1 MSYMIKNAL
10 ADFKKEE
17 LADGMITVLKESART
32 LEKAKENGF
41 LKLSLKMQRT
51 SIFDAVVWLDEKN
64 GELVKTTCRC
74 GQFQKQYFCCEH
86 VAAVL
91 MQYLVE
97 TYGQNVV
104 KQSVIFPLMVQKT
117 KVDDP
122 FLPGILKST
131 DVEMMA
137 ILKENFSKKQALPVG
152 QTVKQP
158 LSMQAKCCIGECKD
172 GLLLELRVGEK
183 RTYVIR
189 DLNEFFYKWTEKK
202 TIELG
207 KYTKFIPDK
216 NLFDESGRKIIQFFL
231 EEYLTGKAS
240 GRMSYSYYGYSSQQS
255 RSVSIFGGRIDSF
268 MKTIAANGVCLL
280 SDEKKDIFYDEQM
293 YRPKINVT
301 KLTYGATVSVERYR
315 VLCESL
321 EYSYVLSGDTI
332 YRMKKPEPAVQK
344 VLDLCQSKRELFVSD
359 KDLPAVTR
367 DVLANL
373 QDTAVISYTG
383 MDPAKYLPP
392 KPTLA
397 LYFDYPQ
404 ENMITCDPAAVYG
417 EKRYHIY
424 GKERYNQKRNFTEEH
439 RLAETIQSYFNA
451 FDQEKGLLVY
461 SGDESDIFTFLSQVL
476 PRLQEY
482 GELYVTDAMKKLRI
496 VRSSGFQVG
505 VSVSDGLLEMS
516 MVSNQFNKEELAE
529 IFSSYDRKKKYHR
542 LKNGEFITFN
552 EEQEQVMSVF
562 SDVIKNYADKKNP
575 DTIKMPLFRALYL
588 DEMLAE
594 KESVELK
601 KNREY
606 RRLVG
611 RMRSYENGDYEVP
624 QSLDSILRE
633 YQRDGFYW
641 IKTLKENGFCGIL
654 ADDMGLGKTLQVL
667 TFLLSEKEQG
677 KTGDALRTL
686 IVAPASLVYNWKK
699 EIERFT
705 PQLSV
710 CVVAGT
716 AHERKEMIQSQQN
729 LQTQQTQQAQQS
741 QQMQQTQ
748 QNQQDQLLHQTQ
760 PTSADVWI
768 TSYDLLKRDIEL
780 YQDIVFANQIIDE
793 AQYIKNQTTH
803 AAKSVRLV
811 NSSFRMALTGTPM
824 ENRLSELWSIFDYLM
839 PGFLYGYTRFRSEVE
854 TPIVSDK
861 DEDAMARL
869 RAMIHPFI
877 LRRLKKDVLKELP
890 EKQEEIV
897 TVALSGEQKK
907 LYQAHAQRLKMFLED
922 QNDEDFAQNKLQVL
936 AELTKLRQLCC
947 GPELILEKYKGE
959 NAKLE
964 ACIELVSRAIE
975 GGHKILLFS
984 QFTSM
989 LDRIGEELKKA
1000 KIDYYRID
1008 GSVKKEARME
1018 MVEQFQNPQNPVAV
1032 FCISLKAGGTGLN
1045 LTAADIVIHYDPWWN
1060 KAAQNQATDR
1070 AHRIGQK
1077 HSINVY
1083 QLIAEDTIEQ
1093 KICELQ
1099 QAKYDLAEE
1108 VLSGE
1113 GISSIQFNKDEI
1125 MNLLGK

>member
-1 MSYMIKNAL
+1 MSYNIKNAL
-10 ADFKKEE
+10 ADFKKED
-17 LADGMITVLKESART
+17 LADGMIDILKDSTRT
-32 LEKAKENGF
+32 LEKTKENGF

-51 SIFDAVVWLDEKN
+51 SIYNAVVWLDEKN
-64 GELVKTTCRC
+64 GELVKTACRC
-74 GQFQKQYFCCEH
+74 GHFQKQYFCCEH
-86 VAAVL
+86 VAAVV
-91 MQYLVE
+91 MQYIVE
-97 TYGQNVV
+97 MYGQDVV
-104 KQSVIFPLMVQKT
+104 KQSDIFPLMLQKT
-117 KVDDP
+117 NVEDP
-122 FLPGILKST
+122 FIPGILKST
-131 DVEMMA
+131 DEEMME
-137 ILKENFSKKQALPVG
+137 ILKENFFKKRALPVE
-152 QTVKQP
+152 QNIKQP

-172 GLLLELRVGEK
+172 GLLLELRVGET

-207 KYTKFIPDK
+207 KYIKFIPDK
-216 NLFDESGRKIIQFFL
+216 NLFDENGRKIIQFFL
-231 EEYLTGKAS
+231 EEYLTEKAS
-240 GRMSYSYYGYSSQQS
+240 GRTNYSYYASASQQA
-255 RSVSIFGGRIDSF
+255 RSVSIFGSRIDSF
-268 MKTIAANGVCLL
+268 MDTIAANGVYLL
-280 SDEKKDIFYDEQM
+280 SDEKKNIFYDEQF
-293 YRPKINVT
+293 YSPKIKVA
-301 KLTYGATVSVERYR
+301 KLTYGATVRAERYHI
-315 VLCESL
+315 LCESL

-332 YRMKKPEPAVQK
+332 YRMKKPEMAVQK
-344 VLDLCQSKRELFVSD
+344 ILELCQSKKELFISD

-367 DVLANL
+367 DVLSNL
-373 QDTAVISYTG
+373 KDAAVITSTG
-383 MDPAKYLPP
+383 MDPDKYLPP
-392 KPTLA
+392 KPTIA
-397 LYFDYPQ
+397 LYLDSPQ
-404 ENMITCDPAAVYG
+404 ENMITCDVAAIYG
-417 EKRYHIY
+417 EKKYHVY
-424 GKERYNQKRNFTEEH
+424 GKERYSQKRNFTEEH
-439 RLAETIQSYFNA
+439 RLAEIIQMYFNA
-451 FDQEKGLLVY
+451 FDQEKSLLVY
-461 SGDESDIFTFLSQVL
+461 SGDEGDIFTFLSQVI
-476 PRLQEY
+476 PKLQKY
-482 GELYVTDAMKKLRI
+482 GDIYVTDSMKKLR
-496 VRSSGFQVG
+496 VVPSASFQVG
-505 VSVSDGLLEMS
+505 VSVSSGLLEMS
-516 MVSNQFNKEELAE
+516 MASNQFNKEELAE

-542 LKNGEFITFN
+542 LKNGTFITFN
-552 EEQEQVMSVF
+552 EEQKQVMSAI
-562 SDVIKNYADKKNP
+562 SDVMKNYADKKNP

-588 DEMLAE
+588 DELLAE

-606 RRLVG
+606 RKLIG
-611 RMRSYENGDYEVP
+611 KMRSYENGDYEVP
-624 QSLDSILRE
+624 QSLEAVLRE

-641 IKTLKENGFCGIL
+641 IKTLKENGFGGIL
-654 ADDMGLGKTLQVL
+654 ADDMGLGKTLQIL
-667 TFLLSEKEQG
+667 AFLLSEKEQG
-677 KTGDALRTL
+677 KVGDELRTL

-699 EIERFT
+699 EVERFT

-710 CVVAGT
+710 CVMAGT
-716 AHERKEMIQSQQN
+716 AHERKELIKN
-729 LQTQQTQQAQQS
+729 QTS
-741 QQMQQTQ
+741 
-748 QNQQDQLLHQTQ
+748 N
-760 PTSADVWI
+760 ADVWI

-780 YQDIVFANQIIDE
+780 YQDIIFANEIIDE

-839 PGFLYGYTRFRSEVE
+839 PGFLYGYTRFRSEIE

-861 DEDAMARL
+861 DEDAMTRL

-907 LYQAHAQRLKMFLED
+907 LYQAHSQRLKMFLED
-922 QNDEDFAQNKLQVL
+922 QNDEDFAQNKLQIL

-947 GPELILEKYKGE
+947 GPELLLENYKGE

-964 ACIELVSRAIE
+964 TCIELITQAIA

-989 LDRIGEELKKA
+989 LDLIGEKLKKA

-1018 MVEQFQNPQNPVAV
+1018 MVEQFQNPQNQVSV

-1077 HSINVY
+1077 HAINVY
-1083 QLIAEDTIEQ
+1083 QLIAEETIEQ

-1099 QAKYDLAEE
+1099 QVKEDLAEE

-1113 GISSIQFNKDEI
+1113 GISSTQFNKDEI
-1125 MNLLGK
+1125 MNLLEK

>member
-1 MSYMIKNAL
+1 MSYNIKNAL
-10 ADFKKEE
+10 ADFKKED
-17 LADGMITVLKESART
+17 LADGMIDILKDSTRT
-32 LEKAKENGF
+32 LEKTKENGF
-41 LKLSLKMQRT
+41 LKLSLKMQRA
-51 SIFDAVVWLDEKN
+51 SIYNAVVWLDEKN
-64 GELVKTTCRC
+64 GELVKTACRC
-74 GQFQKQYFCCEH
+74 GHFQKQYFCCEH
-86 VAAVL
+86 VAAVV
-91 MQYLVE
+91 MQYIVE
-97 TYGQNVV
+97 IYGQDVV
-104 KQSVIFPLMVQKT
+104 KQSEIFSVMIQKT
-117 KVDDP
+117 NVEDP
-122 FLPGILKST
+122 FIPGILKST
-131 DVEMMA
+131 DEEMME
-137 ILKENFSKKQALPVG
+137 ILKENFSKKRALPVE

-172 GLLLELRVGEK
+172 GLLLELRVGET

-207 KYTKFIPDK
+207 KYIKFIPDE
-216 NLFDESGRKIIQFFL
+216 NLFDENGRKIIQFFL
-231 EEYLTGKAS
+231 EEYLTEKAS
-240 GRMSYSYYGYSSQQS
+240 GRTNYSYYASSSQQA
-255 RSVSIFGGRIDSF
+255 RSVSVFGSRIDYF
-268 MKTIAANGVCLL
+268 MDTIASNGVYLL
-280 SDEKKDIFYDEQM
+280 SDEKKNIFYDEQF
-293 YRPKINVT
+293 YSPKIKVT
-301 KLTYGATVSVERYR
+301 KLTYGATVSAERYHI
-315 VLCESL
+315 LCESL

-332 YRMKKPEPAVQK
+332 YRMKKPEMAVQK
-344 VLDLCQSKRELFVSD
+344 ILELCQSKKELFISD

-367 DVLANL
+367 DVLSNL
-373 QDTAVISYTG
+373 KDAAEITYTG

-392 KPTLA
+392 KPTIA
-397 LYFDYPQ
+397 LYLDSPQ
-404 ENMITCDPAAVYG
+404 ENMITCDVAAIYG
-417 EKRYHIY
+417 EKKYHVY
-424 GKERYNQKRNFTEEH
+424 GKERYSQKRNFTEEH
-439 RLAETIQSYFNA
+439 RLAEIIQMYFNA

-461 SGDESDIFTFLSQVL
+461 SGDEGDIFTFLSQAI
-476 PRLQEY
+476 PKLQKY
-482 GELYVTDAMKKLRI
+482 GDIYVTDAMKKLR
-496 VRSSGFQVG
+496 VVPSASFQVG
-505 VSVSDGLLEMS
+505 VSVSGGLLEMS
-516 MVSNQFNKEELAE
+516 MASNQFNREELAE

-542 LKNGEFITFN
+542 LKNGAFITFN
-552 EEQEQVMSVF
+552 EEQKQVMSAI
-562 SDVIKNYADKKNP
+562 SDVMKNYADKKNQ
-575 DTIKMPLFRALYL
+575 DIIKMPLFRALYL
-588 DEMLAE
+588 DELLAE

-606 RRLVG
+606 RKLIG
-611 RMRSYENGDYEVP
+611 KMRSYENGDYEVP
-624 QSLDSILRE
+624 QSLESVLRE

-641 IKTLKENGFCGIL
+641 IKTLKENGFGGIL
-654 ADDMGLGKTLQVL
+654 ADDMGLGKTIQILA
-667 TFLLSEKEQG
+667 FLLSEKEQG
-677 KTGDALRTL
+677 KVGDELRTL

-699 EIERFT
+699 EVERFT

-710 CVVAGT
+710 CVMAGT
-716 AHERKEMIQSQQN
+716 AHERKELIKN
-729 LQTQQTQQAQQS
+729 QTS
-741 QQMQQTQ
+741 
-748 QNQQDQLLHQTQ
+748 N
-760 PTSADVWI
+760 ADVWI

-780 YQDIVFANQIIDE
+780 YQDIVFANEIIDE

-839 PGFLYGYTRFRSEVE
+839 PGFLYSYTRFRSEIE

-861 DEDAMARL
+861 DEDAMTRL

-907 LYQAHAQRLKMFLED
+907 LYQAHSQRLKMFLED
-922 QNDEDFAQNKLQVL
+922 QNDEDFAQNKLQIL

-947 GPELILEKYKGE
+947 GPELLLENYKGE

-964 ACIELVSRAIE
+964 TCIELITQAIA

-989 LDRIGEELKKA
+989 LDLIGDELKKA

-1018 MVEQFQNPQNPVAV
+1018 MVEQFQNPQNQVSV

-1077 HSINVY
+1077 HAINVY
-1083 QLIAEDTIEQ
+1083 QLIAEETIEQ

-1099 QAKYDLAEE
+1099 QVKEDLAEE

-1113 GISSIQFNKDEI
+1113 GISSTQFNKDEI

>member
-1 MSYMIKNAL
+1 MSYNIKNAL
-10 ADFKKEE
+10 ADFKKED
-17 LADGMITVLKESART
+17 LADGMIDILKDSKRT
-32 LEKAKENGF
+32 LEKTKENGF

-51 SIFDAVVWLDEKN
+51 STYNAVVWLDEKN
-64 GELVKTTCRC
+64 GELVKTACRC
-74 GQFQKQYFCCEH
+74 GHFQKQYFCCEH
-86 VAAVL
+86 VAAVV
-91 MQYLVE
+91 MQYIVE
-97 TYGQNVV
+97 IYGRDVV
-104 KQSVIFPLMVQKT
+104 KQSEIFPLMLQKT
-117 KVDDP
+117 NVEDP
-122 FLPGILKST
+122 FIPGILKST
-131 DVEMMA
+131 DEEMME
-137 ILKENFSKKQALPVG
+137 ILKENFFKKRVLPVE
-152 QTVKQP
+152 QNIKQP

-172 GLLLELRVGEK
+172 GLLLELRVGET

-207 KYTKFIPDK
+207 KYIKFIPDK
-216 NLFDESGRKIIQFFL
+216 NLFDENGRKIIQFFL
-231 EEYLTGKAS
+231 EEYLTEKAS
-240 GRMSYSYYGYSSQQS
+240 GRTNYSYYASASQQA
-255 RSVSIFGGRIDSF
+255 RSVSIFGSRIDSF
-268 MKTIAANGVCLL
+268 MDTIAANGVYLL
-280 SDEKKDIFYDEQM
+280 SDEKKNIFYDEQF
-293 YRPKINVT
+293 YSPKIKVA
-301 KLTYGATVSVERYR
+301 KLTYGATVRAERYHI
-315 VLCESL
+315 LCESL

-332 YRMKKPEPAVQK
+332 YRMKKPEMAVQK
-344 VLDLCQSKRELFVSD
+344 ILELCQSKKELFISD

-367 DVLANL
+367 DVLSNL
-373 QDTAVISYTG
+373 KDAAVITYTG
-383 MDPAKYLPP
+383 MDLDKYLPP
-392 KPTLA
+392 KPTIA
-397 LYFDYPQ
+397 LYLDSPQ
-404 ENMITCDPAAVYG
+404 ENMITCDVAAIYG
-417 EKRYHIY
+417 EKKYHVY
-424 GKERYNQKRNFTEEH
+424 GKERYSQKRNFTEEH
-439 RLAETIQSYFNA
+439 RLAEIIQMYFNA
-451 FDQEKGLLVY
+451 FDQEKSLLVY
-461 SGDESDIFTFLSQVL
+461 SGDEGDIFTFLSQVI
-476 PRLQEY
+476 PKLQKY
-482 GELYVTDAMKKLRI
+482 GDIYVTDSMKKLR
-496 VRSSGFQVG
+496 VVPSASFQVG
-505 VSVSDGLLEMS
+505 VSVSGGLLEMS
-516 MVSNQFNKEELAE
+516 MASNQFNKEELAE

-542 LKNGEFITFN
+542 LKNGAFITFN
-552 EEQEQVMSVF
+552 KEQKQVMSALL
-562 SDVIKNYADKKNP
+562 DVMKNYADKKNP

-588 DEMLAE
+588 DELLAE

-606 RRLVG
+606 RKLIG
-611 RMRSYENGDYEVP
+611 KMRSYENGDYEVP
-624 QSLDSILRE
+624 QSLEAVLRE

-641 IKTLKENGFCGIL
+641 IKTLKENGFGGIL
-654 ADDMGLGKTLQVL
+654 ADDMGLGKTLQIL
-667 TFLLSEKEQG
+667 AFLLSEKEQG
-677 KTGDALRTL
+677 KVGDELRTL

-699 EIERFT
+699 EVERFT

-710 CVVAGT
+710 CVMAGT
-716 AHERKEMIQSQQN
+716 AHERKELIKN
-729 LQTQQTQQAQQS
+729 QTS
-741 QQMQQTQ
+741 
-748 QNQQDQLLHQTQ
+748 NV
-760 PTSADVWI
+760 DVWI

-780 YQDIVFANQIIDE
+780 YQDIVFANEIIDE

-839 PGFLYGYTRFRSEVE
+839 PGFLYGYTRFRSEIE
-854 TPIVSDK
+854 TLIVSDK
-861 DEDAMARL
+861 DEDAMTRL

-907 LYQAHAQRLKMFLED
+907 LYQAHSQRLKMFLED
-922 QNDEDFAQNKLQVL
+922 QNDEDFAQNKLQIL

-947 GPELILEKYKGE
+947 GPELLLENYKGE

-964 ACIELVSRAIE
+964 TCIELITQAIA

-989 LDRIGEELKKA
+989 LDLIGEELKKA

-1018 MVEQFQNPQNPVAV
+1018 MVEQFQNPQNQVSV

-1045 LTAADIVIHYDPWWN
+1045 MTAADIVIHYDPWWN

-1077 HSINVY
+1077 HAINVY
-1083 QLIAEDTIEQ
+1083 QLIAEETIEQ

-1099 QAKYDLAEE
+1099 QVKEDLAEE

-1113 GISSIQFNKDEI
+1113 GISSTQFNKDEI
-1125 MNLLGK
+1125 MNLLEK

>member
-1 MSYMIKNAL
+1 MSYNIKNAL
-10 ADFKKEE
+10 ADFKKED
-17 LADGMITVLKESART
+17 LADGMIDILKDSKRT
-32 LEKAKENGF
+32 LEKTKENGF

-51 SIFDAVVWLDEKN
+51 SIYNAVVWLDEKN
-64 GELVKTTCRC
+64 CELVKTACRC
-74 GQFQKQYFCCEH
+74 GHFQKQYFCCEH
-86 VAAVL
+86 VAAVV
-91 MQYLVE
+91 MQYIVE
-97 TYGQNVV
+97 IYGQDVI
-104 KQSVIFPLMVQKT
+104 KQSEIFPLMLQKT
-117 KVDDP
+117 NVEDP
-122 FLPGILKST
+122 FIPGILKST
-131 DVEMMA
+131 DEEMME
-137 ILKENFSKKQALPVG
+137 ILKENFFKKRALPVE
-152 QTVKQP
+152 QNIKQP

-172 GLLLELRVGEK
+172 GLLLELRVGET

-207 KYTKFIPDK
+207 KYIKFIPDK
-216 NLFDESGRKIIQFFL
+216 NLFDENGRKIIQFFL
-231 EEYLTGKAS
+231 EEYLTEKAS
-240 GRMSYSYYGYSSQQS
+240 GRTNYSYYASASQQA
-255 RSVSIFGGRIDSF
+255 RSVSIFGSRIDSF
-268 MKTIAANGVCLL
+268 MDTIAANGVYLL
-280 SDEKKDIFYDEQM
+280 SDEKKNIFYDEQF
-293 YRPKINVT
+293 YSPKIKVA
-301 KLTYGATVSVERYR
+301 KLTYGATVRAEQYHI
-315 VLCESL
+315 LCESL

-332 YRMKKPEPAVQK
+332 YRMKKPEMAVQK
-344 VLDLCQSKRELFVSD
+344 ILELCQSKKELFISD

-367 DVLANL
+367 DVLSNL
-373 QDTAVISYTG
+373 KDTAVITYTG
-383 MDPAKYLPP
+383 MDPDKYLPP
-392 KPTLA
+392 KPTIA
-397 LYFDYPQ
+397 LYLDSPQ
-404 ENMITCDPAAVYG
+404 ENMITCDVAAIYG
-417 EKRYHIY
+417 EKKYHVY
-424 GKERYNQKRNFTEEH
+424 GKERYSQKRNFTEEH
-439 RLAETIQSYFNA
+439 RLAEIIQMYFNA
-451 FDQEKGLLVY
+451 FDQEKSLLVY
-461 SGDESDIFTFLSQVL
+461 SGDEGDIFTFLSQVI
-476 PRLQEY
+476 PKLQKY
-482 GELYVTDAMKKLRI
+482 GDIYVTDSMKKLS
-496 VRSSGFQVG
+496 VVPSASFQVG
-505 VSVSDGLLEMS
+505 VSVSSGLLEMS
-516 MVSNQFNKEELAE
+516 MASNQFNKEELAE

-542 LKNGEFITFN
+542 LKNGAFITFN
-552 EEQEQVMSVF
+552 EEQKQVMSAI
-562 SDVIKNYADKKNP
+562 SDVMKNYADKKNP

-588 DEMLAE
+588 DELLAE

-606 RRLVG
+606 RKLIG
-611 RMRSYENGDYEVP
+611 KMRSYENGDYEVP
-624 QSLDSILRE
+624 QSLEAVLRE

-641 IKTLKENGFCGIL
+641 IKTLKENGFGGIL
-654 ADDMGLGKTLQVL
+654 ADDMGLGKTLQIL
-667 TFLLSEKEQG
+667 AFLLSEKEQG
-677 KTGDALRTL
+677 KVGDELRTL

-699 EIERFT
+699 EVERFT

-710 CVVAGT
+710 CVMAGT
-716 AHERKEMIQSQQN
+716 AHERKELIKN
-729 LQTQQTQQAQQS
+729 QTS
-741 QQMQQTQ
+741 
-748 QNQQDQLLHQTQ
+748 NV
-760 PTSADVWI
+760 DVWI

-780 YQDIVFANQIIDE
+780 YQDIVFANEIIDE

-839 PGFLYGYTRFRSEVE
+839 PGFLYGYTRFRSEIE

-861 DEDAMARL
+861 DEDAMTRL

-907 LYQAHAQRLKMFLED
+907 LYQAHSQRLKMFLED
-922 QNDEDFAQNKLQVL
+922 QNDEDFAQNKLQIL

-947 GPELILEKYKGE
+947 GPELLLENYKGE

-964 ACIELVSRAIE
+964 TCIELITQAIA

-989 LDRIGEELKKA
+989 LDLIGEKLKKA

-1018 MVEQFQNPQNPVAV
+1018 MVEQFQNPQNQVSV

-1077 HSINVY
+1077 HAINVY
-1083 QLIAEDTIEQ
+1083 QLIAEETIEQ

-1099 QAKYDLAEE
+1099 QVKEDLAEE

-1113 GISSIQFNKDEI
+1113 GISSTQFNKDEI
-1125 MNLLGK
+1125 MNLLEK

>member
-1 MSYMIKNAL
+1 MSYNIKNAL
-10 ADFKKEE
+10 ADFKKED
-17 LADGMITVLKESART
+17 LADGMIDILKDSKRT
-32 LEKAKENGF
+32 LEKTKENGF

-51 SIFDAVVWLDEKN
+51 STYNAVVWLDEKN
-64 GELVKTTCRC
+64 GELVKTACRC
-74 GQFQKQYFCCEH
+74 GHFQKQYFCCEH
-86 VAAVL
+86 VAAVV
-91 MQYLVE
+91 MQYIVE
-97 TYGQNVV
+97 IYGRDVV
-104 KQSVIFPLMVQKT
+104 KQSEIFPLMLQKT
-117 KVDDP
+117 NVEDP
-122 FLPGILKST
+122 FIPGILKST
-131 DVEMMA
+131 DEEMME
-137 ILKENFSKKQALPVG
+137 ILKENFFKKRALPVE
-152 QTVKQP
+152 QNIKQP

-172 GLLLELRVGEK
+172 GLLLELRVGET

-207 KYTKFIPDK
+207 KYIKFIPDK
-216 NLFDESGRKIIQFFL
+216 NLFDENGRKIIQFFL
-231 EEYLTGKAS
+231 EEYLTEKAS
-240 GRMSYSYYGYSSQQS
+240 GRTNYSYYASASQQA
-255 RSVSIFGGRIDSF
+255 RSVSIFGSRIDSF
-268 MKTIAANGVCLL
+268 MDTIAANGVYLL
-280 SDEKKDIFYDEQM
+280 SDEKKNIFYDEQF
-293 YRPKINVT
+293 YSPKIKVA
-301 KLTYGATVSVERYR
+301 KLTYGATVRAERYHI
-315 VLCESL
+315 LCESL

-332 YRMKKPEPAVQK
+332 YRMKKPEMAVQK
-344 VLDLCQSKRELFVSD
+344 ILELCQSKKELFISD
-359 KDLPAVTR
+359 KDLRAVTR
-367 DVLANL
+367 DVLSNL
-373 QDTAVISYTG
+373 KDVAVITYTG
-383 MDPAKYLPP
+383 MDPDKYLPP
-392 KPTLA
+392 KPTIA
-397 LYFDYPQ
+397 LYLDSPQ
-404 ENMITCDPAAVYG
+404 ENMITCDVAAIYG
-417 EKRYHIY
+417 EKKYHVY
-424 GKERYNQKRNFTEEH
+424 GKERYSQKRNFTEEH
-439 RLAETIQSYFNA
+439 RLAEIIQMYFNA
-451 FDQEKGLLVY
+451 FDQEKSLLVY
-461 SGDESDIFTFLSQVL
+461 SGDEGDIFTFLSQVI
-476 PRLQEY
+476 PKLQKY
-482 GELYVTDAMKKLRI
+482 GDIYVTDSMKKLR
-496 VRSSGFQVG
+496 VVPSASFQVG
-505 VSVSDGLLEMS
+505 VSVSGGLLEMS
-516 MVSNQFNKEELAE
+516 MASNQFNKEELAE

-542 LKNGEFITFN
+542 LKNGAFITFN
-552 EEQEQVMSVF
+552 EEQKQVMSALL
-562 SDVIKNYADKKNP
+562 DVMKNYADKKNP

-588 DEMLAE
+588 DELLAE

-606 RRLVG
+606 RKLIG
-611 RMRSYENGDYEVP
+611 KMRSYENGDYEVP
-624 QSLDSILRE
+624 QSLEAVLRE

-641 IKTLKENGFCGIL
+641 IKTLKENGFGGIL
-654 ADDMGLGKTLQVL
+654 ADDMGLGKTLQIL
-667 TFLLSEKEQG
+667 AFLLSEKEQG
-677 KTGDALRTL
+677 KVGDELRTL

-699 EIERFT
+699 EVERFT

-710 CVVAGT
+710 CVMAGT
-716 AHERKEMIQSQQN
+716 AHERKELIKN
-729 LQTQQTQQAQQS
+729 QTS
-741 QQMQQTQ
+741 
-748 QNQQDQLLHQTQ
+748 NV
-760 PTSADVWI
+760 DVWI

-780 YQDIVFANQIIDE
+780 YQDIVFANEIIDE

-839 PGFLYGYTRFRSEVE
+839 PGFLYGYTRFRSEIE

-861 DEDAMARL
+861 DEDAMTRL

-907 LYQAHAQRLKMFLED
+907 LYQAHSQRLKMFLED
-922 QNDEDFAQNKLQVL
+922 QNDEDFAQNKLQIL

-947 GPELILEKYKGE
+947 GPELLLENYKGE

-964 ACIELVSRAIE
+964 ACIELITQAIA

-989 LDRIGEELKKA
+989 LDLIGEELKKA

-1018 MVEQFQNPQNPVAV
+1018 MVEQFQNPQNQVSV

-1077 HSINVY
+1077 HAINVY
-1083 QLIAEDTIEQ
+1083 QLIAEETIEQ

-1099 QAKYDLAEE
+1099 QVKEDLAEE
-1108 VLSGE
+1108 VLFGE
-1113 GISSIQFNKDEI
+1113 GISSTQFNKDEI
-1125 MNLLGK
+1125 MNLLEK

>member
-1 MSYMIKNAL
+1 MSYNIKNAL
-10 ADFKKEE
+10 ADFKKED
-17 LADGMITVLKESART
+17 LADGMIDILKDSKRT
-32 LEKAKENGF
+32 LEKTKENGF

-51 SIFDAVVWLDEKN
+51 SIYNAVVWLDEKN
-64 GELVKTTCRC
+64 GELVKTACRC
-74 GQFQKQYFCCEH
+74 GHFQKQYFCCEH
-86 VAAVL
+86 VAAVV
-91 MQYLVE
+91 MQYIVE
-97 TYGQNVV
+97 IYGQDVV
-104 KQSVIFPLMVQKT
+104 KQSEIFPLMLQKT
-117 KVDDP
+117 NVEDP
-122 FLPGILKST
+122 FIPGILKST
-131 DVEMMA
+131 DEEMME
-137 ILKENFSKKQALPVG
+137 ILKENFFKKRALPVE
-152 QTVKQP
+152 QNIKQP

-172 GLLLELRVGEK
+172 GLLLELRVGET

-207 KYTKFIPDK
+207 KYIKFIPDK
-216 NLFDESGRKIIQFFL
+216 NLFDENGRKIIQFFL
-231 EEYLTGKAS
+231 EEYLTEKAS
-240 GRMSYSYYGYSSQQS
+240 GRTNYSYYASASQQA
-255 RSVSIFGGRIDSF
+255 RSVSIFGSRIDSF
-268 MKTIAANGVCLL
+268 MDTIAANGVYLL
-280 SDEKKDIFYDEQM
+280 SDEKKNIFYDEQF
-293 YRPKINVT
+293 YSPKIKVA
-301 KLTYGATVSVERYR
+301 KLTYGATVRAERYHI
-315 VLCESL
+315 LCESL

-332 YRMKKPEPAVQK
+332 YRMKKPEMAVQK
-344 VLDLCQSKRELFVSD
+344 ILELCQSKKELFISD

-367 DVLANL
+367 DVLSNL
-373 QDTAVISYTG
+373 KDAAVIIYTG
-383 MDPAKYLPP
+383 MDPDKYLPP
-392 KPTLA
+392 KPTIA
-397 LYFDYPQ
+397 LYLDSPQ
-404 ENMITCDPAAVYG
+404 ENMITCDVAAIYG
-417 EKRYHIY
+417 EKKYHVY
-424 GKERYNQKRNFTEEH
+424 GKERYSQKRNFTEEH
-439 RLAETIQSYFNA
+439 RLAEIIQMYFNA
-451 FDQEKGLLVY
+451 FDQEKSLLVY
-461 SGDESDIFTFLSQVL
+461 SGDEGDIFTFLSQVI
-476 PRLQEY
+476 PKLQKY
-482 GELYVTDAMKKLRI
+482 GDIYVTDSMKKLR
-496 VRSSGFQVG
+496 VVPSASFQVG
-505 VSVSDGLLEMS
+505 VSVSGGLLEMS
-516 MVSNQFNKEELAE
+516 MASNQFNKEELAE
-529 IFSSYDRKKKYHR
+529 VFSSYDRKKKYHR
-542 LKNGEFITFN
+542 LKNGAFITFN
-552 EEQEQVMSVF
+552 EEQKQVMSALL
-562 SDVIKNYADKKNP
+562 DVMKNYADKKNP

-588 DEMLAE
+588 DELLAE

-606 RRLVG
+606 RKLIG
-611 RMRSYENGDYEVP
+611 KMRSYENGDYEVP
-624 QSLDSILRE
+624 QSLEAVLRE

-641 IKTLKENGFCGIL
+641 IKTLKENGFGGIL
-654 ADDMGLGKTLQVL
+654 ADDMGLGKTLQIL
-667 TFLLSEKEQG
+667 AFLLSEKEQG
-677 KTGDALRTL
+677 KVGDELRTL

-699 EIERFT
+699 EVERFT

-710 CVVAGT
+710 CVMAGT
-716 AHERKEMIQSQQN
+716 AHERKELIKN
-729 LQTQQTQQAQQS
+729 QTS
-741 QQMQQTQ
+741 
-748 QNQQDQLLHQTQ
+748 NV
-760 PTSADVWI
+760 DVWI

-780 YQDIVFANQIIDE
+780 YQDIVFANEIIDE

-839 PGFLYGYTRFRSEVE
+839 PGFLYGYTRFRSEIE

-861 DEDAMARL
+861 DEDAMTRL

-907 LYQAHAQRLKMFLED
+907 LYQAHSQRLKMFLED
-922 QNDEDFAQNKLQVL
+922 QNDEDFAQNKLQIL

-947 GPELILEKYKGE
+947 GPELLLENYKGE

-964 ACIELVSRAIE
+964 ACIELITQAIA

-989 LDRIGEELKKA
+989 LDLIGEELKKA

-1018 MVEQFQNPQNPVAV
+1018 MVEQFQNPQNQVSV

-1077 HSINVY
+1077 HAINVY
-1083 QLIAEDTIEQ
+1083 QLIAEETIEQ

-1099 QAKYDLAEE
+1099 QVKEDLAEE

-1113 GISSIQFNKDEI
+1113 GISSTQFNKNEI
-1125 MNLLGK
+1125 MNLLEK

>member
-1 MSYMIKNAL
+1 MSYNIKNAL
-10 ADFKKEE
+10 ADFKKED
-17 LADGMITVLKESART
+17 LADGMIDILKDSTRT
-32 LEKAKENGF
+32 LEKTKENGF

-51 SIFDAVVWLDEKN
+51 SVYNAIVWLDEKN
-64 GELVKTTCRC
+64 GELVKTACRC
-74 GQFQKQYFCCEH
+74 GNFQKQYFCCEH
-86 VAAVL
+86 VAAVV
-91 MQYLVE
+91 MQYIVE
-97 TYGQNVV
+97 IYGQDIV
-104 KQSVIFPLMVQKT
+104 KQSEIFPVMVQKT
-117 KVDDP
+117 NVEDP
-122 FLPGILKST
+122 LIPGILKST
-131 DVEMMA
+131 DEEMME
-137 ILKENFSKKQALPVG
+137 ILKENFSKKRALPVE

-172 GLLLELRVGEK
+172 GLLLELRVGET

-189 DLNEFFYKWTEKK
+189 SLNEFFYKWTEKRK
-202 TIELG
+202 IELG
-207 KYTKFIPDK
+207 KYIEFIPDE
-216 NLFDESGRKIIQFFL
+216 NLFDENGRKIIRFFL
-231 EEYLTGKAS
+231 EEYLTEQAS
-240 GRMSYSYYGYSSQQS
+240 GRTNYSYYASSSQQA
-255 RSVSIFGGRIDSF
+255 RSVSIFGSRIDYF
-268 MKTIAANGVCLL
+268 MDTIASNGVCLL
-280 SDEKKDIFYDEQM
+280 SDEKKNIFYDEQF
-293 YRPKINVT
+293 YSPKIKVT
-301 KLTYGATVSVERYR
+301 KLTYGATVSAERYHI
-315 VLCESL
+315 LCESL

-332 YRMKKPEPAVQK
+332 YRMKKPEMAVQK
-344 VLDLCQSKRELFVSD
+344 ILELCQSKKELFISD

-367 DVLANL
+367 DVLSNL
-373 QDTAVISYTG
+373 KDAAEIIYTG

-392 KPTLA
+392 KPTIA
-397 LYFDYPQ
+397 LYLDSPQ
-404 ENMITCDPAAVYG
+404 ENMITCDVAAIYG
-417 EKRYHIY
+417 EKKYHVY
-424 GKERYNQKRNFTEEH
+424 GKERYSQKRNFTEEH
-439 RLAETIQSYFNA
+439 RLAEMIQMYFNA
-451 FDQEKGLLVY
+451 FDQEKDLLVY
-461 SGDESDIFTFLSQVL
+461 SGDEGDIFTFLSQVI
-476 PRLQEY
+476 PKLQKY
-482 GELYVTDAMKKLRI
+482 GDIYVTDAMKKLR
-496 VRSSGFQVG
+496 VVPSASFQVG
-505 VSVSDGLLEMS
+505 VSVSGGLLEMS
-516 MVSNQFNKEELAE
+516 MASNQFNREELAE

-542 LKNGEFITFN
+542 LKNGAFITFN
-552 EEQEQVMSVF
+552 EEQKQVMSAI
-562 SDVIKNYADKKNP
+562 SDVMKNYADKKNQ
-575 DTIKMPLFRALYL
+575 DIIKMPLFRALYL
-588 DEMLAE
+588 DELLAE

-606 RRLVG
+606 RKLIG
-611 RMRSYENGDYEVP
+611 KMRSYENGDYEVP
-624 QSLDSILRE
+624 QSLESVLRE

-641 IKTLKENGFCGIL
+641 IKTLKENGFGGIL
-654 ADDMGLGKTLQVL
+654 ADDMGLGKTLQIL
-667 TFLLSEKEQG
+667 AFLLSEKEQG
-677 KTGDALRTL
+677 KVGDELRTL

-699 EIERFT
+699 EVERFT

-710 CVVAGT
+710 CVMAGT
-716 AHERKEMIQSQQN
+716 AHERKELI
-729 LQTQQTQQAQQS
+729 
-741 QQMQQTQ
+741 
-748 QNQQDQLLHQTQ
+748 QNQ
-760 PTSADVWI
+760 TSNADVWI

-780 YQDIVFANQIIDE
+780 YQDIVFANEIIDE

-839 PGFLYGYTRFRSEVE
+839 PGFLYSYTRFRSEIE

-861 DEDAMARL
+861 DEDAMTRL

-907 LYQAHAQRLKMFLED
+907 LYQAHSQRLKMFLED
-922 QNDEDFAQNKLQVL
+922 QNDEDFAQNKLQIL

-947 GPELILEKYKGE
+947 GPELLLENYKGE

-964 ACIELVSRAIE
+964 TCIELITQAIA

-989 LDRIGEELKKA
+989 LDLIGDELKKA

-1008 GSVKKEARME
+1008 GSVKKEARIE
-1018 MVEQFQNPQNPVAV
+1018 MVEQFQNPQNQVSV

-1077 HSINVY
+1077 HAINVY
-1083 QLIAEDTIEQ
+1083 QLIAEETIEQ

-1099 QAKYDLAEE
+1099 QVKEDLAEE

-1113 GISSIQFNKDEI
+1113 GISSTQFNKDEI
-1125 MNLLGK
+1125 MNLLEK

>member
-1 MSYMIKNAL
+1 MSYNIKNAL
-10 ADFKKEE
+10 ADFKKED
-17 LADGMITVLKESART
+17 LADGMIDILKDSTRT
-32 LEKAKENGF
+32 LEKTKENGF

-51 SIFDAVVWLDEKN
+51 STYNAVVWLDEKN
-64 GELVKTTCRC
+64 GELVKTACRC
-74 GQFQKQYFCCEH
+74 GNFQKQYFCCEH
-86 VAAVL
+86 VAAVV
-91 MQYLVE
+91 MQYIVE
-97 TYGQNVV
+97 IYGQDVV
-104 KQSVIFPLMVQKT
+104 KQSEIFPLMLQKT
-117 KVDDP
+117 NVEDP
-122 FLPGILKST
+122 FIPGILKST
-131 DVEMMA
+131 DEEMME
-137 ILKENFSKKQALPVG
+137 ILKENFFKKRALPVE
-152 QTVKQP
+152 QNIKQP

-172 GLLLELRVGEK
+172 GLLLELRVGET

-207 KYTKFIPDK
+207 KYIKFIPDK
-216 NLFDESGRKIIQFFL
+216 NLFDENGRKIIQFFL
-231 EEYLTGKAS
+231 EEYLTEKAS
-240 GRMSYSYYGYSSQQS
+240 GRTNYSYYASASQQA
-255 RSVSIFGGRIDSF
+255 RSVSIFGSRIDSF
-268 MKTIAANGVCLL
+268 MDTIAANGVYLL
-280 SDEKKDIFYDEQM
+280 SDEKKNIFYDEQF
-293 YRPKINVT
+293 YSPKIKVA
-301 KLTYGATVSVERYR
+301 KLTYGATVRAERYHI
-315 VLCESL
+315 LCESL

-332 YRMKKPEPAVQK
+332 YRMKKPEMAVQK
-344 VLDLCQSKRELFVSD
+344 ILELCQSKKELFISD

-367 DVLANL
+367 DVLSNL
-373 QDTAVISYTG
+373 KDAAVITYTG
-383 MDPAKYLPP
+383 MYPDKYLPP
-392 KPTLA
+392 KPTIA
-397 LYFDYPQ
+397 LYLDFPQ
-404 ENMITCDPAAVYG
+404 ENMITCDVAAIYG
-417 EKRYHIY
+417 EKKYHVY
-424 GKERYNQKRNFTEEH
+424 GKERYSQKRNFTEEH
-439 RLAETIQSYFNA
+439 RLAEIIQMYFNA
-451 FDQEKGLLVY
+451 FDQEKSLLVY
-461 SGDESDIFTFLSQVL
+461 SGDEGDIFTFLSQVI
-476 PRLQEY
+476 PKLQKY
-482 GELYVTDAMKKLRI
+482 GDIYVTDSMKKLR
-496 VRSSGFQVG
+496 VVPSASFQVG
-505 VSVSDGLLEMS
+505 VSVSGGLLEMS
-516 MVSNQFNKEELAE
+516 MASNQFNKEELAE

-542 LKNGEFITFN
+542 LKNGAFITFN
-552 EEQEQVMSVF
+552 EEQKQVMSALL
-562 SDVIKNYADKKNP
+562 DVMKNYADKKNP

-588 DEMLAE
+588 DELLAE

-606 RRLVG
+606 RKLIG
-611 RMRSYENGDYEVP
+611 KMRSYENGDYEVP
-624 QSLDSILRE
+624 QSLEAVLRE

-641 IKTLKENGFCGIL
+641 IKTLKENGFGGIL
-654 ADDMGLGKTLQVL
+654 ADDMGLGKTLQIL
-667 TFLLSEKEQG
+667 AFLLSEKEQG
-677 KTGDALRTL
+677 KVGDELRTL

-699 EIERFT
+699 EVERFT

-710 CVVAGT
+710 CVMAGT
-716 AHERKEMIQSQQN
+716 AHERKELIKN
-729 LQTQQTQQAQQS
+729 QTS
-741 QQMQQTQ
+741 
-748 QNQQDQLLHQTQ
+748 NV
-760 PTSADVWI
+760 DVWI

-780 YQDIVFANQIIDE
+780 YQDIVFANEIIDE

-839 PGFLYGYTRFRSEVE
+839 PGFLYGYMRFRSEIE

-861 DEDAMARL
+861 DEDAMTRL

-907 LYQAHAQRLKMFLED
+907 LYQAHSQRLKMFLED
-922 QNDEDFAQNKLQVL
+922 QNDEDFAQNKLQIL

-947 GPELILEKYKGE
+947 GPELLLENYKGE

-964 ACIELVSRAIE
+964 ACIELITQAIA

-989 LDRIGEELKKA
+989 LDLIGEELKKA

-1018 MVEQFQNPQNPVAV
+1018 MVEQFQNPQNQVSV

-1077 HSINVY
+1077 HAINVY
-1083 QLIAEDTIEQ
+1083 QLIAEETIEQ

-1099 QAKYDLAEE
+1099 QVKEDLAEE

-1113 GISSIQFNKDEI
+1113 GISSTQFNKDEI
-1125 MNLLGK
+1125 MNLLEK

>member
-1 MSYMIKNAL
+1 MSYNIKNAL
-10 ADFKKEE
+10 ADFKKED
-17 LADGMITVLKESART
+17 LADGMIDILKDSTRT
-32 LEKAKENGF
+32 LEKTKENGF

-51 SIFDAVVWLDEKN
+51 STYNAVVWLDEKN
-64 GELVKTTCRC
+64 GELVKTACRC
-74 GQFQKQYFCCEH
+74 GHFQKQYFCCEH
-86 VAAVL
+86 VAAVV
-91 MQYLVE
+91 MQYIVE
-97 TYGQNVV
+97 IYGQDVV
-104 KQSVIFPLMVQKT
+104 KRSEIFPLMLQKT
-117 KVDDP
+117 NVEDP
-122 FLPGILKST
+122 FIPGILKST
-131 DVEMMA
+131 DEEMME
-137 ILKENFSKKQALPVG
+137 ILKENFFKKRALPVE
-152 QTVKQP
+152 QNIKQP

-172 GLLLELRVGEK
+172 GLLLELRVGET

-207 KYTKFIPDK
+207 KYIKFIPDK
-216 NLFDESGRKIIQFFL
+216 NLFDENGRKIIQFFL
-231 EEYLTGKAS
+231 EEYLTEKAS
-240 GRMSYSYYGYSSQQS
+240 GRTNYSYYASASQQA
-255 RSVSIFGGRIDSF
+255 RSVSIFGSRIDSF
-268 MKTIAANGVCLL
+268 MDTIAANGVYLL
-280 SDEKKDIFYDEQM
+280 SDEKKNIFYDEQF
-293 YRPKINVT
+293 YSPKIKVT
-301 KLTYGATVSVERYR
+301 KLTYGATVRAERYHI
-315 VLCESL
+315 LCESL

-332 YRMKKPEPAVQK
+332 YRMKKPEMAVQK
-344 VLDLCQSKRELFVSD
+344 ILELCQSKKELFISD

-367 DVLANL
+367 DVLSNL
-373 QDTAVISYTG
+373 KDAASITYTG
-383 MDPAKYLPP
+383 MYPDKYLPP
-392 KPTLA
+392 KPTIA
-397 LYFDYPQ
+397 LYLDSPQ
-404 ENMITCDPAAVYG
+404 ENMITCDVAAIYG
-417 EKRYHIY
+417 EKKYHVY
-424 GKERYNQKRNFTEEH
+424 GKERYSQKRNFTEEH
-439 RLAETIQSYFNA
+439 RLAEIIQMYFNA
-451 FDQEKGLLVY
+451 FDQEKSLLVY
-461 SGDESDIFTFLSQVL
+461 SGDEGDIFTFLSQVI
-476 PRLQEY
+476 PKLQKY
-482 GELYVTDAMKKLRI
+482 GDIYVTDSMKKLR
-496 VRSSGFQVG
+496 VVPSASFQVG
-505 VSVSDGLLEMS
+505 VSVSGGLLEMS
-516 MVSNQFNKEELAE
+516 MASNQFNKEELAE

-542 LKNGEFITFN
+542 LKNGAFITFN
-552 EEQEQVMSVF
+552 EEQKQVMSAI
-562 SDVIKNYADKKNP
+562 SDVMKNYADKKNP

-588 DEMLAE
+588 DELLAE
-594 KESVELK
+594 KEPVELK

-606 RRLVG
+606 RKLIG
-611 RMRSYENGDYEVP
+611 KMRSYENGDYEVP
-624 QSLDSILRE
+624 QSLEAVLRE

-641 IKTLKENGFCGIL
+641 IKTLKENGFGGIL
-654 ADDMGLGKTLQVL
+654 ADDMGLGKTLQIL
-667 TFLLSEKEQG
+667 AFLLSEKEQG
-677 KTGDALRTL
+677 KVGDELRTL

-699 EIERFT
+699 EVERFT

-710 CVVAGT
+710 CVMAGT
-716 AHERKEMIQSQQN
+716 AHERKELIKN
-729 LQTQQTQQAQQS
+729 QTS
-741 QQMQQTQ
+741 
-748 QNQQDQLLHQTQ
+748 NV
-760 PTSADVWI
+760 DVWI

-780 YQDIVFANQIIDE
+780 YQDIVFANEIIDE

-839 PGFLYGYTRFRSEVE
+839 PGFLYGYMRFRSEIE

-861 DEDAMARL
+861 DEDAMTRL

-907 LYQAHAQRLKMFLED
+907 LYQAHSQRLKMFLED
-922 QNDEDFAQNKLQVL
+922 QNDEDFAQNKLQIL

-947 GPELILEKYKGE
+947 GPELLLENYKGE

-964 ACIELVSRAIE
+964 ACIELITQAIA

-989 LDRIGEELKKA
+989 LDLIGEELKKA

-1018 MVEQFQNPQNPVAV
+1018 MVEQFQNPQNQVSV

-1077 HSINVY
+1077 HAINVY
-1083 QLIAEDTIEQ
+1083 QLIAEETIEQ

-1099 QAKYDLAEE
+1099 QVKEDLAEE

-1113 GISSIQFNKDEI
+1113 GISSTQFNKDEI
-1125 MNLLGK
+1125 MNLLEK

>member
-1 MSYMIKNAL
+1 MSYNIKNAL
-10 ADFKKEE
+10 ADFKKED
-17 LADGMITVLKESART
+17 LADGMIDILKDSTRT
-32 LEKAKENGF
+32 LEKTKENGF
-41 LKLSLKMQRT
+41 LKLSLKMQRA
-51 SIFDAVVWLDEKN
+51 SIYNAVVWLDEKN
-64 GELVKTTCRC
+64 GELVKTACRC
-74 GQFQKQYFCCEH
+74 GHFQKQYFCCEH
-86 VAAVL
+86 VAAVV
-91 MQYLVE
+91 MQYIVE
-97 TYGQNVV
+97 IYGQDIV
-104 KQSVIFPLMVQKT
+104 KQSEIFPVMVQKT
-117 KVDDP
+117 NVEDP
-122 FLPGILKST
+122 FIPGILKST
-131 DVEMMA
+131 DEEMME
-137 ILKENFSKKQALPVG
+137 ILKENFSKKRALPVE

-172 GLLLELRVGEK
+172 GLLLELRVGET

-189 DLNEFFYKWTEKK
+189 SLNEFFYKWTEKRK
-202 TIELG
+202 IELG
-207 KYTKFIPDK
+207 KYIEFIPDE
-216 NLFDESGRKIIQFFL
+216 NLFDENGRKIIRFFL
-231 EEYLTGKAS
+231 EEYLTEQAS
-240 GRMSYSYYGYSSQQS
+240 GRTNYSYYASSSQQA
-255 RSVSIFGGRIDSF
+255 RSVSIFGSRIDYF
-268 MKTIAANGVCLL
+268 MDTIASNGVCLL
-280 SDEKKDIFYDEQM
+280 SDEKKNIFYDEQF
-293 YRPKINVT
+293 YSPKIKVT
-301 KLTYGATVSVERYR
+301 KLTYGATVSAERYHI
-315 VLCESL
+315 LCESL

-332 YRMKKPEPAVQK
+332 YRMKKPEMAVQK
-344 VLDLCQSKRELFVSD
+344 ILELCQSKKELFISD

-367 DVLANL
+367 DVLSNL
-373 QDTAVISYTG
+373 KDAAEINYTG

-392 KPTLA
+392 KPTIA
-397 LYFDYPQ
+397 LYLDSPQ
-404 ENMITCDPAAVYG
+404 ENMITCDVVAIYG
-417 EKRYHIY
+417 EKKYHVY
-424 GKERYNQKRNFTEEH
+424 GKERYSQKRNFTEEH
-439 RLAETIQSYFNA
+439 RLAEIIQMYFNA

-461 SGDESDIFTFLSQVL
+461 SGDEGDIFIFLSQAI
-476 PRLQEY
+476 PKLQEY
-482 GELYVTDAMKKLRI
+482 GDIYVTDAMKKLR
-496 VRSSGFQVG
+496 VVPSASFQVG
-505 VSVSDGLLEMS
+505 VSVSGGLLEMS
-516 MVSNQFNKEELAE
+516 MASNQFNKEELAE

-542 LKNGEFITFN
+542 LKNGAFITFN
-552 EEQEQVMSVF
+552 EEQKQVMSAI
-562 SDVIKNYADKKNP
+562 SDVMKNYADKKNP

-588 DEMLAE
+588 DELLAE

-606 RRLVG
+606 RKLIG
-611 RMRSYENGDYEVP
+611 KMRSYENGDYEVP
-624 QSLDSILRE
+624 QSLESVLRE

-641 IKTLKENGFCGIL
+641 IKTLKENGFGGIL
-654 ADDMGLGKTLQVL
+654 ADDMGLGKTLQIL
-667 TFLLSEKEQG
+667 AFLLSEKEQG
-677 KTGDALRTL
+677 KVGDELRTL

-699 EIERFT
+699 EVERFT

-710 CVVAGT
+710 CVMAGT
-716 AHERKEMIQSQQN
+716 AHERKELI
-729 LQTQQTQQAQQS
+729 
-741 QQMQQTQ
+741 
-748 QNQQDQLLHQTQ
+748 QNQ
-760 PTSADVWI
+760 TSNADVWI

-780 YQDIVFANQIIDE
+780 YQDIVFANEIIDE

-839 PGFLYGYTRFRSEVE
+839 PGFLYSYTRFRSEIE

-861 DEDAMARL
+861 DEDAMTRL

-897 TVALSGEQKK
+897 TVALLGEQKK
-907 LYQAHAQRLKMFLED
+907 LYQAHSQRLKMFLED
-922 QNDEDFAQNKLQVL
+922 QNDEDFAQNKLQIL

-947 GPELILEKYKGE
+947 GPELLLENYKGE

-964 ACIELVSRAIE
+964 TCIELITQAIA

-989 LDRIGEELKKA
+989 LDLIGEELKKA

-1018 MVEQFQNPQNPVAV
+1018 MVEQFQNPQNQVSV

-1077 HSINVY
+1077 HAINVY
-1083 QLIAEDTIEQ
+1083 QLIAEETIEQ

-1099 QAKYDLAEE
+1099 QVKEDLAEE

-1113 GISSIQFNKDEI
+1113 GISSTQFNKDEI
-1125 MNLLGK
+1125 MNLLEK

>member
-1 MSYMIKNAL
+1 MSYNIKNAL
-10 ADFKKEE
+10 ADFKKED
-17 LADGMITVLKESART
+17 LADGMIDILKDSTRT
-32 LEKAKENGF
+32 LEKTKENGF

-51 SIFDAVVWLDEKN
+51 STYNAVVWLDEKN
-64 GELVKTTCRC
+64 GELVKTACRC
-74 GQFQKQYFCCEH
+74 GHFQKQYFCCEH
-86 VAAVL
+86 VAAVV
-91 MQYLVE
+91 MQYIVE
-97 TYGQNVV
+97 IYGQDVV
-104 KQSVIFPLMVQKT
+104 KQSEIFPLMLQKT
-117 KVDDP
+117 NVEDP
-122 FLPGILKST
+122 FIPGILKST
-131 DVEMMA
+131 DEEMME
-137 ILKENFSKKQALPVG
+137 ILKENFFKKRVLPVE
-152 QTVKQP
+152 QNIKQP

-172 GLLLELRVGEK
+172 GLLLELRVGET

-207 KYTKFIPDK
+207 KYIKFIPDK
-216 NLFDESGRKIIQFFL
+216 NLFDENGRKIIQFFL
-231 EEYLTGKAS
+231 EEYLTEKAS
-240 GRMSYSYYGYSSQQS
+240 GRTNYSYYASASQQA
-255 RSVSIFGGRIDSF
+255 RSVSIFGSRIDSF
-268 MKTIAANGVCLL
+268 MDTIAANGVYLL
-280 SDEKKDIFYDEQM
+280 SDEKKNIFYDEQF
-293 YRPKINVT
+293 YSPKIKVA
-301 KLTYGATVSVERYR
+301 KLTYGATVRAERYHI
-315 VLCESL
+315 LCESL

-332 YRMKKPEPAVQK
+332 YRMKKPEMAVQK
-344 VLDLCQSKRELFVSD
+344 ILELCQSKKELFISD

-367 DVLANL
+367 DVLSNL
-373 QDTAVISYTG
+373 KDAAVITYTG
-383 MDPAKYLPP
+383 MDLDKYLPP
-392 KPTLA
+392 KPTIA
-397 LYFDYPQ
+397 LYLDSPQ
-404 ENMITCDPAAVYG
+404 ENMITCDVAAIYG
-417 EKRYHIY
+417 EKKYHVY
-424 GKERYNQKRNFTEEH
+424 GKERYSQKRNFTEEH
-439 RLAETIQSYFNA
+439 RLAEIIQMYFNA
-451 FDQEKGLLVY
+451 FDQEKSLLVY
-461 SGDESDIFTFLSQVL
+461 SGDEGDIFTFLSQVI
-476 PRLQEY
+476 PKLQKY
-482 GELYVTDAMKKLRI
+482 GDIYVTDSMKKLR
-496 VRSSGFQVG
+496 VVPSASFQVG
-505 VSVSDGLLEMS
+505 VSVSGGLLEMS
-516 MVSNQFNKEELAE
+516 MASNQFNKEELAE

-542 LKNGEFITFN
+542 LKNGAFITFN
-552 EEQEQVMSVF
+552 KEQKQVMSALL
-562 SDVIKNYADKKNP
+562 DVMKNYADKKNP

-588 DEMLAE
+588 DELLAE

-606 RRLVG
+606 RKLIG
-611 RMRSYENGDYEVP
+611 KMRSYENGDYEVP
-624 QSLDSILRE
+624 QSLEAVLRE

-641 IKTLKENGFCGIL
+641 IKTLKENGFGGIL
-654 ADDMGLGKTLQVL
+654 ADDMGLGKTLQIL
-667 TFLLSEKEQG
+667 AFLLSEKEQG
-677 KTGDALRTL
+677 KVGDELRTL

-699 EIERFT
+699 EVERFT

-710 CVVAGT
+710 CVMAGT
-716 AHERKEMIQSQQN
+716 AHERKELIKN
-729 LQTQQTQQAQQS
+729 QTS
-741 QQMQQTQ
+741 
-748 QNQQDQLLHQTQ
+748 NV
-760 PTSADVWI
+760 DVWI

-780 YQDIVFANQIIDE
+780 YQDIVFANEIIDE

-839 PGFLYGYTRFRSEVE
+839 PGFLYGYTRFRSEIE
-854 TPIVSDK
+854 TLIVSDK
-861 DEDAMARL
+861 DEDAMTRL

-907 LYQAHAQRLKMFLED
+907 LYQAHSQRLKMFLED
-922 QNDEDFAQNKLQVL
+922 QNDEDFAQNKLQIL

-947 GPELILEKYKGE
+947 GPELLLENYKGE

-964 ACIELVSRAIE
+964 TCIELITQAIA

-989 LDRIGEELKKA
+989 LDLIGEELKKA

-1018 MVEQFQNPQNPVAV
+1018 MVEQFQNPQNQVSV

-1077 HSINVY
+1077 HAINVY
-1083 QLIAEDTIEQ
+1083 QLIAEETIEQ

-1099 QAKYDLAEE
+1099 QVKEDLAEE

-1113 GISSIQFNKDEI
+1113 GISSTQFNKDEI
-1125 MNLLGK
+1125 MNLLEK

>member
-1 MSYMIKNAL
+1 MSYNIKNAL
-10 ADFKKEE
+10 ADFKKED
-17 LADGMITVLKESART
+17 LADGMIDILKDSKRT
-32 LEKAKENGF
+32 LEKTKENGF

-51 SIFDAVVWLDEKN
+51 SIYNAVVWLDEKN
-64 GELVKTTCRC
+64 GELVKTACRC
-74 GQFQKQYFCCEH
+74 GHFQKQYFCCEH
-86 VAAVL
+86 VAAVV
-91 MQYLVE
+91 MQYIVE
-97 TYGQNVV
+97 IYGQDVV
-104 KQSVIFPLMVQKT
+104 KQSEIFPLMLQKT
-117 KVDDP
+117 NVEDP
-122 FLPGILKST
+122 FIPGILKST
-131 DVEMMA
+131 DEEMME
-137 ILKENFSKKQALPVG
+137 ILKENFFKKRALPVE
-152 QTVKQP
+152 QNIKQP

-172 GLLLELRVGEK
+172 GLLLELRVGET

-207 KYTKFIPDK
+207 KYIKFIPDK
-216 NLFDESGRKIIQFFL
+216 NLFDENGRKIIQFFL
-231 EEYLTGKAS
+231 EEYLTEKAS
-240 GRMSYSYYGYSSQQS
+240 GRTNYSYYASASQQA
-255 RSVSIFGGRIDSF
+255 RSVSIFGSRIDSF
-268 MKTIAANGVCLL
+268 MDTIAANGVYLL
-280 SDEKKDIFYDEQM
+280 SDEKKNIFYDEQF
-293 YRPKINVT
+293 YSPKIKVA
-301 KLTYGATVSVERYR
+301 KLTYGATVRAERYHI
-315 VLCESL
+315 LCESL

-332 YRMKKPEPAVQK
+332 YRMKKPEMAVQK
-344 VLDLCQSKRELFVSD
+344 ILELCQSKKELFISD

-367 DVLANL
+367 DVLSNL
-373 QDTAVISYTG
+373 KDTAVITYTG
-383 MDPAKYLPP
+383 MDPDKYLPP
-392 KPTLA
+392 KPTIA
-397 LYFDYPQ
+397 LYLDSPQ
-404 ENMITCDPAAVYG
+404 ENMITCDVAAIYG
-417 EKRYHIY
+417 EKKYHVY
-424 GKERYNQKRNFTEEH
+424 GKERYSQKRNFTEEH
-439 RLAETIQSYFNA
+439 RLAEIIQMYFNA
-451 FDQEKGLLVY
+451 FDQEKSLLVY
-461 SGDESDIFTFLSQVL
+461 SGDEGDIFTFLSQVI
-476 PRLQEY
+476 PKLQKY
-482 GELYVTDAMKKLRI
+482 GDIYVTDSMKKLS
-496 VRSSGFQVG
+496 VVPSASFQVG
-505 VSVSDGLLEMS
+505 VSVSSGLLEMS
-516 MVSNQFNKEELAE
+516 MASNQFNKEELAE

-542 LKNGEFITFN
+542 LKNGAFITFN
-552 EEQEQVMSVF
+552 EEQKQVMSAI
-562 SDVIKNYADKKNP
+562 SDVMKNYADKKNP

-588 DEMLAE
+588 DELLAE

-606 RRLVG
+606 RKLIG
-611 RMRSYENGDYEVP
+611 KMRSYENGDYEVP
-624 QSLDSILRE
+624 QSLEAVLRE

-641 IKTLKENGFCGIL
+641 IKTLKENGFGGIL
-654 ADDMGLGKTLQVL
+654 ADDMGLGKTLQIL
-667 TFLLSEKEQG
+667 AFLLSEKEQG
-677 KTGDALRTL
+677 KVGDELRTL

-699 EIERFT
+699 EVERFT

-710 CVVAGT
+710 CVMAGT
-716 AHERKEMIQSQQN
+716 AHERKELIKN
-729 LQTQQTQQAQQS
+729 QTS
-741 QQMQQTQ
+741 
-748 QNQQDQLLHQTQ
+748 NV
-760 PTSADVWI
+760 DVWI

-780 YQDIVFANQIIDE
+780 YQDIVFANEIIDE

-839 PGFLYGYTRFRSEVE
+839 PGFLYGYTRFRSEIE

-861 DEDAMARL
+861 DEDAMTRL

-907 LYQAHAQRLKMFLED
+907 LYQAHSQRLKMFLED
-922 QNDEDFAQNKLQVL
+922 QNDEDFAQNKLQIL

-947 GPELILEKYKGE
+947 GPELLLENYKGE

-964 ACIELVSRAIE
+964 ACIELITQAIA

-989 LDRIGEELKKA
+989 LDLIGEELKKA

-1018 MVEQFQNPQNPVAV
+1018 MVEQFQDPQNQVSV

-1077 HSINVY
+1077 HAINVY
-1083 QLIAEDTIEQ
+1083 QLIAEETIEQ

-1099 QAKYDLAEE
+1099 QVKEDLAEE

-1113 GISSIQFNKDEI
+1113 SISSTQFNKNKI
-1125 MNLLGK
+1125 MNLLEK

>member
-1 MSYMIKNAL
+1 MSYNIKNAL
-10 ADFKKEE
+10 ADFKKED
-17 LADGMITVLKESART
+17 LADGMIDILKDSKRT
-32 LEKAKENGF
+32 LEKTKENGF

-51 SIFDAVVWLDEKN
+51 STYNAVVWLDEKN
-64 GELVKTTCRC
+64 GELVKTACRC
-74 GQFQKQYFCCEH
+74 GHFQKQYFCCEH
-86 VAAVL
+86 VAAVV
-91 MQYLVE
+91 MQYIVE
-97 TYGQNVV
+97 IYGRDVV
-104 KQSVIFPLMVQKT
+104 KQSEIFPLMLQKT
-117 KVDDP
+117 NVEDP
-122 FLPGILKST
+122 FIPGILKST
-131 DVEMMA
+131 DEEMME
-137 ILKENFSKKQALPVG
+137 ILKENFFKKRVLPVE
-152 QTVKQP
+152 QNIKQP

-172 GLLLELRVGEK
+172 GLLLELRVGET

-207 KYTKFIPDK
+207 KYIKFIPDK
-216 NLFDESGRKIIQFFL
+216 NLFDENGRKIIQFFL
-231 EEYLTGKAS
+231 EEYLTEKAS
-240 GRMSYSYYGYSSQQS
+240 GRTNYSYYASASQQA
-255 RSVSIFGGRIDSF
+255 RSVSIFGSRIDSF
-268 MKTIAANGVCLL
+268 MDTIAANGVYLL
-280 SDEKKDIFYDEQM
+280 SDEKKNIFYDEQF
-293 YRPKINVT
+293 YSPKIKVA
-301 KLTYGATVSVERYR
+301 KLTYGATVRAERYHI
-315 VLCESL
+315 LCESL

-332 YRMKKPEPAVQK
+332 YRMKKPEMAVQK
-344 VLDLCQSKRELFVSD
+344 ILELCQSKKELFISD

-367 DVLANL
+367 DVLSNL
-373 QDTAVISYTG
+373 KDAAVITYTG
-383 MDPAKYLPP
+383 MDSDKYLPP
-392 KPTLA
+392 KPTIA
-397 LYFDYPQ
+397 LYLDSPQ
-404 ENMITCDPAAVYG
+404 ENMITCDVAAIYG
-417 EKRYHIY
+417 EKKYHVY
-424 GKERYNQKRNFTEEH
+424 GKERYSQKRNFTEEH
-439 RLAETIQSYFNA
+439 RLAEIIQMYFNA
-451 FDQEKGLLVY
+451 FDQEKSLLVY
-461 SGDESDIFTFLSQVL
+461 SGDEGDIFTFLSQVI
-476 PRLQEY
+476 PKLQKY
-482 GELYVTDAMKKLRI
+482 GDIYVTDSMKKLR
-496 VRSSGFQVG
+496 VVPSASFQVG
-505 VSVSDGLLEMS
+505 VSVSGGLLEMS
-516 MVSNQFNKEELAE
+516 MASNQFNKEELAE

-542 LKNGEFITFN
+542 LKNGAFITFN
-552 EEQEQVMSVF
+552 KEQKQVMSALL
-562 SDVIKNYADKKNP
+562 DVMKNYADKKNP

-588 DEMLAE
+588 DELLAE

-606 RRLVG
+606 RKLIG
-611 RMRSYENGDYEVP
+611 KMRSYENGDYEVP
-624 QSLDSILRE
+624 QSLEAVLRE

-641 IKTLKENGFCGIL
+641 IKTLKENGFGGIL
-654 ADDMGLGKTLQVL
+654 ADDMGLGKTLQIL
-667 TFLLSEKEQG
+667 AFLLSEKEQG
-677 KTGDALRTL
+677 KVGDELRTL

-699 EIERFT
+699 EVERFT

-710 CVVAGT
+710 CVMAGT
-716 AHERKEMIQSQQN
+716 AHERKELIKN
-729 LQTQQTQQAQQS
+729 QTS
-741 QQMQQTQ
+741 
-748 QNQQDQLLHQTQ
+748 NV
-760 PTSADVWI
+760 DVWI

-780 YQDIVFANQIIDE
+780 YQDIVFANEIIDE

-839 PGFLYGYTRFRSEVE
+839 PGFLYGYTRFRSEIE
-854 TPIVSDK
+854 TLIVSDK
-861 DEDAMARL
+861 DEDAMTRL

-907 LYQAHAQRLKMFLED
+907 LYQAHSQRLKMFLED
-922 QNDEDFAQNKLQVL
+922 QNDEDFAQNKLQIL

-947 GPELILEKYKGE
+947 GPELLLENYKGE

-964 ACIELVSRAIE
+964 TCIELITQAIA

-989 LDRIGEELKKA
+989 LDLIGEELKKA

-1018 MVEQFQNPQNPVAV
+1018 MVEQFQNLQNQVSV

-1060 KAAQNQATDR
+1060 KAAQDQATDR

-1077 HSINVY
+1077 HAINVY
-1083 QLIAEDTIEQ
+1083 QLIAEETIEQ

-1099 QAKYDLAEE
+1099 QVKEDLAEE

-1113 GISSIQFNKDEI
+1113 GISSTQFNKDEI
-1125 MNLLGK
+1125 MNLLEK

>member
-1 MSYMIKNAL
+1 MSYNIKNAL
-10 ADFKKEE
+10 ADFKKED
-17 LADGMITVLKESART
+17 LADGMIDILKDSTRT
-32 LEKAKENGF
+32 LEKTKENGF

-51 SIFDAVVWLDEKN
+51 SIYNAIVWLDEKN
-64 GELVKTTCRC
+64 GELVKTACRC
-74 GQFQKQYFCCEH
+74 GHFQKQYFCCEH
-86 VAAVL
+86 VAAVV
-91 MQYLVE
+91 MQYIVE
-97 TYGQNVV
+97 IYGQDVV
-104 KQSVIFPLMVQKT
+104 KQSEIFSVMIQKT
-117 KVDDP
+117 NVEDP
-122 FLPGILKST
+122 FIPGILKST
-131 DVEMMA
+131 DEEMME
-137 ILKENFSKKQALPVG
+137 ILKENFSKKRALPVE

-172 GLLLELRVGEK
+172 GLLLELRVGET

-189 DLNEFFYKWTEKK
+189 SLNEFFYKWTEKRK
-202 TIELG
+202 IELG
-207 KYTKFIPDK
+207 KYIEFIPDE
-216 NLFDESGRKIIQFFL
+216 NLFDENGRKIIQFFL
-231 EEYLTGKAS
+231 EEYLTEKAS
-240 GRMSYSYYGYSSQQS
+240 GRTNYSYYASSSQQA
-255 RSVSIFGGRIDSF
+255 RSVSIFGSRIDYF
-268 MKTIAANGVCLL
+268 MDTIASNGVYLL
-280 SDEKKDIFYDEQM
+280 SDEKKNIFYDEQF
-293 YRPKINVT
+293 YSPKIKVT
-301 KLTYGATVSVERYR
+301 KLTYGATVSAERYHI
-315 VLCESL
+315 LCESL

-332 YRMKKPEPAVQK
+332 YRMKKPEMAVQK
-344 VLDLCQSKRELFVSD
+344 ILELCQSKKELFISD

-367 DVLANL
+367 DVLSNL
-373 QDTAVISYTG
+373 KDAAEINYTG

-392 KPTLA
+392 KPTIA
-397 LYFDYPQ
+397 LYLDSPQ
-404 ENMITCDPAAVYG
+404 ENMITCDVAAIYG
-417 EKRYHIY
+417 EKKYHVY
-424 GKERYNQKRNFTEEH
+424 GKERYSQKRNFTEEH
-439 RLAETIQSYFNA
+439 RLAEIIQMYFNA

-461 SGDESDIFTFLSQVL
+461 SGDEGDIFTFLSQAI
-476 PRLQEY
+476 PKLQKY
-482 GELYVTDAMKKLRI
+482 GDIYVTDAMKKLR
-496 VRSSGFQVG
+496 VVPSASFQVG
-505 VSVSDGLLEMS
+505 VSVSGGLLEMS
-516 MVSNQFNKEELAE
+516 MASNQFNREELAE

-542 LKNGEFITFN
+542 LKNGAFITFN
-552 EEQEQVMSVF
+552 EEQKQVMSAI
-562 SDVIKNYADKKNP
+562 SDVMKNYADKKNP

-588 DEMLAE
+588 DELLAE

-606 RRLVG
+606 RKLIG
-611 RMRSYENGDYEVP
+611 KMRSYENGDYEVP
-624 QSLDSILRE
+624 QSLESVLRE

-641 IKTLKENGFCGIL
+641 IKTLKENGFGGIL
-654 ADDMGLGKTLQVL
+654 ADDMGLGKTIQILA
-667 TFLLSEKEQG
+667 FLLSEKEQG
-677 KTGDALRTL
+677 KVGDELRTL

-699 EIERFT
+699 EVERFT

-710 CVVAGT
+710 CVMAGT
-716 AHERKEMIQSQQN
+716 AHERKELI
-729 LQTQQTQQAQQS
+729 
-741 QQMQQTQ
+741 
-748 QNQQDQLLHQTQ
+748 QNQ
-760 PTSADVWI
+760 TSNADVWI

-780 YQDIVFANQIIDE
+780 YQDIVFANEIIDE

-839 PGFLYGYTRFRSEVE
+839 PGFLYSYTRFRSEIE

-861 DEDAMARL
+861 DEDAMTRL

-907 LYQAHAQRLKMFLED
+907 LYQAHSQRLKMFLED
-922 QNDEDFAQNKLQVL
+922 QNDEDFAQNKLQIL

-947 GPELILEKYKGE
+947 GPELLLENYKGE

-964 ACIELVSRAIE
+964 TCIELVTQAIA

-989 LDRIGEELKKA
+989 LDLIGDELKKA

-1018 MVEQFQNPQNPVAV
+1018 MVEQFQNPQNQVSV

-1077 HSINVY
+1077 HAINVY
-1083 QLIAEDTIEQ
+1083 QLIAEETIEQ

-1099 QAKYDLAEE
+1099 QVKEDLAEE

-1113 GISSIQFNKDEI
+1113 GISSTQFNKDEI
-1125 MNLLGK
+1125 MNLLEK

>member
-1 MSYMIKNAL
+1 MSYNIKSAL
-10 ADFKKEE
+10 ADFKKED
-17 LADGMITVLKESART
+17 LADGMIDILKDSTRT
-32 LEKAKENGF
+32 LEKTKENGF

-51 SIFDAVVWLDEKN
+51 SIYNAIVWLDEKN
-64 GELVKTTCRC
+64 GELVKTACRC
-74 GQFQKQYFCCEH
+74 GNFQKQYFCCEH
-86 VAAVL
+86 VAAVV
-91 MQYLVE
+91 MQYIVE
-97 TYGQNVV
+97 IYGQDMV
-104 KQSVIFPLMVQKT
+104 KQSEIFPVMVQKT
-117 KVDDP
+117 NVEDP
-122 FLPGILKST
+122 FIPGILKST
-131 DVEMMA
+131 DEEMME
-137 ILKENFSKKQALPVG
+137 ILKENFSKKRALPVE

-172 GLLLELRVGEK
+172 GLLLELRVGET

-189 DLNEFFYKWTEKK
+189 SLNEFFYKWTDKRK
-202 TIELG
+202 IELG
-207 KYTKFIPDK
+207 KYIEFIPDE
-216 NLFDESGRKIIQFFL
+216 NLFDENGRKIIRFFL
-231 EEYLTGKAS
+231 EEYLTEQAS
-240 GRMSYSYYGYSSQQS
+240 GRTNYSYYASSSQQA
-255 RSVSIFGGRIDSF
+255 RSVSIFGSRIDYF
-268 MKTIAANGVCLL
+268 MDTIASNGVYLL
-280 SDEKKDIFYDEQM
+280 SDEKKNIFYDEQF
-293 YRPKINVT
+293 YSPKIKVT
-301 KLTYGATVSVERYR
+301 KLTYGATVSAERYHI
-315 VLCESL
+315 LCESI

-332 YRMKKPEPAVQK
+332 YRMKKPEMAVQK
-344 VLDLCQSKRELFVSD
+344 ILELCQSKKELFISD

-367 DVLANL
+367 DVLSHLKDVAAI
-373 QDTAVISYTG
+373 TYTG

-392 KPTLA
+392 KPTIA
-397 LYFDYPQ
+397 LYLDSPQ
-404 ENMITCDPAAVYG
+404 ENMITCDVAAIYG
-417 EKRYHIY
+417 EKKYHVY
-424 GKERYNQKRNFTEEH
+424 GKERYSQKRNFTEEH
-439 RLAETIQSYFNA
+439 RLAEIIQMYFNA

-461 SGDESDIFTFLSQVL
+461 SGDEGDIFTFLSQAI
-476 PRLQEY
+476 PKLQKY
-482 GELYVTDAMKKLRI
+482 GDIYVTDAMKKLR
-496 VRSSGFQVG
+496 VVPSVSFQVG
-505 VSVSDGLLEMS
+505 VSVSGGLLEMS
-516 MVSNQFNKEELAE
+516 MASNQFNKEELAE

-542 LKNGEFITFN
+542 LKNGAFITFN
-552 EEQEQVMSVF
+552 EEQKQVMSAI
-562 SDVIKNYADKKNP
+562 SDVMKNYADKKNQ
-575 DTIKMPLFRALYL
+575 DIIKMPLFRALYL
-588 DEMLAE
+588 DELLAE

-606 RRLVG
+606 RKLIG
-611 RMRSYENGDYEVP
+611 KMRSYENGDYEVP
-624 QSLDSILRE
+624 QSLESVLRE

-641 IKTLKENGFCGIL
+641 IKTLKENGFGGIL
-654 ADDMGLGKTLQVL
+654 ADDMGLGKTLQIL
-667 TFLLSEKEQG
+667 AFLLSEKEQG
-677 KTGDALRTL
+677 KVGDELRTL

-699 EIERFT
+699 EVERFT

-710 CVVAGT
+710 CVMAGT
-716 AHERKEMIQSQQN
+716 AHERKEIIKN
-729 LQTQQTQQAQQS
+729 QTS
-741 QQMQQTQ
+741 
-748 QNQQDQLLHQTQ
+748 N
-760 PTSADVWI
+760 ADVWI

-780 YQDIVFANQIIDE
+780 YQDIVFANEIIDE

-839 PGFLYGYTRFRSEVE
+839 PGFLYSYTRFRSEIE

-861 DEDAMARL
+861 DEDAMTRL

-907 LYQAHAQRLKMFLED
+907 LYQAHSQRLKMFLED
-922 QNDEDFAQNKLQVL
+922 QNDEDFAQNKLQIL

-947 GPELILEKYKGE
+947 GPELLLENYKGE

-964 ACIELVSRAIE
+964 TCIELITQAIA

-989 LDRIGEELKKA
+989 LDLIGDELKKA

-1008 GSVKKEARME
+1008 GSVKKEARIE
-1018 MVEQFQNPQNPVAV
+1018 MVEQFQNPQNQVSV

-1077 HSINVY
+1077 HAINVY
-1083 QLIAEDTIEQ
+1083 QLIAEETIEQ

-1099 QAKYDLAEE
+1099 QVKEDLAEE

-1113 GISSIQFNKDEI
+1113 GISSTQFNKDEI